1 MKVEEGFYC
10 HACSKRPLDL
20 ALAFGGAMTMFAVEG
35 SILVVRFSL
44 REMTV
49 SHHRTLRI
57 PLSLVH
63 SASVDPHPWGWLSQ
77 RLKVAKPP
85 IPEELAK
92 TADQLWGIHI
102 EKPEDAHFEGGV
114 TYVQGDLVKLVGP
127 PGAQVFTRFNP
138 QLPALRVDLTEAVPY
153 IGFLV
158 AHRDPAAAVADLS
171 AAIRRVR

>member
-1 MKVEEGFYC
+1 
-10 HACSKRPLDL
+10 
-20 ALAFGGAMTMFAVEG
+20 MTKFAVEG
-35 SILVVRFSL
+35 STIVVQFSL
-44 REMTV
+44 GEMTV

-63 SASVDPHPWGWLSQ
+63 SVSVDPYPWGWLSQ
-77 RLKVAKPP
+77 RLKVAEPSLSELLDRLPNETALGVPMKPP
-85 IPEELAK
+85 DMP
-92 TADQLWGIHI
+92 
-102 EKPEDAHFEGGV
+102 HFEGGA
-114 TYVQGDLVKLVGP
+114 TYVQRDLVKLVGP

-158 AHRDPAAAVADLS
+158 AHRDPATAAADLR